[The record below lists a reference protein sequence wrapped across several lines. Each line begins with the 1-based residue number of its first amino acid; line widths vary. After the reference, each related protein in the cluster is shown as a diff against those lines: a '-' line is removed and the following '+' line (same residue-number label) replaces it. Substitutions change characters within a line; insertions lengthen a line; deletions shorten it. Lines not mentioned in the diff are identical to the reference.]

1 MYKVG
6 DLREVQERSTAGTGR
21 SEATSILSKRVC
33 TCVCSLWFFMVHT
46 WMSSSSR
53 LLRTPSRLSTKSK
66 RWRQP
71 SQIFKKRKLWI
82 IHYLPILASCFP
94 FTPKDLMLQQWPNVL
109 RMKSLFAMKM
119 NLIPKEEF
127 TLHFDQTTKCPAD
140 ILLVILALAQVRAL
154 TRTRLE
160 ITLSCWLS

>member
-6 DLREVQERSTAGTGR
+6 DLREVQERSTAGTGW

-46 WMSSSSR
+46 WMLSSSR

-82 IHYLPILASCFP
+82 IPHLPISARWFLL
-94 FTPKDLMLQQWPNVL
+94 TPNDLMVQQLQKVFFLKIFFWHRHLYQ
-109 RMKSLFAMKM
+109 A
-119 NLIPKEEF
+119 
-127 TLHFDQTTKCPAD
+127 AD
-140 ILLVILALAQVRAL
+140 IWEIQEREGCDMQQ
-154 TRTRLE
+154 RTPSQDSNRGQLRK
-160 ITLSCWLS
+160 WHAR